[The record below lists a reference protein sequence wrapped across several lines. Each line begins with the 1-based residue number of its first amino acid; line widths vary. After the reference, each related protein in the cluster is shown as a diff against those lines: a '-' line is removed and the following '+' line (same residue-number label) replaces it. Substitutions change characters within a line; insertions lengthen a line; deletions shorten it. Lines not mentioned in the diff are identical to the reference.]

1 MGYCL
6 PDSSPFIIRN
16 PETSSRVT
24 LAALGIVFQTNLLTN
39 YKHGAEYGF
48 QTKLLTNYK
57 HGAEYGFQTKLLTN
71 YKHGVLSGRQYRA

>member
-24 LAALGIVFQTNLLTN
+24 LAALGIVFQTNLLT
-39 YKHGAEYGF
+39 
-48 QTKLLTNYK
+48 TYK